1 MTRYTNRRTPHLTRA
16 ILIALIVAGFQ
27 PATDAAEPAPLR
39 VVTTLP
45 DYAWATEQ
53 IGSDLVKADSIA
65 RGNQDA
71 HFVRPRP
78 SYTMLMRNADV
89 FVTTGLDLEL
99 WVPTLLD
106 AAGNSKIL
114 EGSPGYVAAWQGVEM
129 LNVPE
134 TISRAQGDIHVF
146 GNPHIHTEPLNMI
159 RIARNIAAGLQRADP
174 AHADAYTRGLKELT
188 DRLHRRLFGDE
199 LVDLLGGDT
208 LARLSEGGRL
218 RTFLEE
224 REYPRDSGEF
234 LIERLGGWMKRA
246 EPLLGETI
254 IGYHKNWIY
263 FTKRFGMTV
272 AGHVETK
279 PGIPPTPRHVETII
293 GLIRSEGIRVI
304 LSANY
309 FDPTKPEIIAERTG
323 AEVVVVPLS
332 TGGEPGIDGYEDLI
346 DVWISRLRKAF
357 VVTGGE

>member
-1 MTRYTNRRTPHLTRA
+1 MMIPA
-16 ILIALIVAGFQ
+16 LIA
-27 PATDAAEPAPLR
+27 AAVLGLPDGPGPRQVPLR
-39 VVTTLP
+39 VVATLP
-45 DYAWATEQ
+45 IYAELARE
-53 IGSDLVKADSIA
+53 IGGVEVDASAIA
-65 RGNQDA
+65 NPNEDA
-71 HFVRPRP
+71 HFVRPKP
-78 SYTMLMRNADV
+78 SFALDLRRADV
-89 FVTTGLDLEL
+89 FITTGLDLEL

-114 EGSPGYVAAWQGVEM
+114 EGSPGYVAAWQGIEM

-159 RIARNIAAGLQRADP
+159 RIARNIAAGLERADP
-174 AHADAYTRGLKELT
+174 DHAEAYTRGLKELT

-208 LARLSEGGRL
+208 LARLCEGGRL
-218 RTFLEE
+218 RAFLEE
-224 REYPRDSGEF
+224 REYPRGSGEF

-254 IGYHKNWIY
+254 IGYHRNWIY

-293 GLIRSEGIRVI
+293 DLIRNEGIRVI

-309 FDPTKPEIIAERTG
+309 FDPAKPEIIAERTG